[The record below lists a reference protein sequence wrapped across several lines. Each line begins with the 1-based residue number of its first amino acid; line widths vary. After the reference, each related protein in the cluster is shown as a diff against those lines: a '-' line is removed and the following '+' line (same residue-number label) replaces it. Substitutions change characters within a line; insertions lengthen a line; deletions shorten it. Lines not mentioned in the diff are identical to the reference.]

1 VRVGG
6 ILLAHHRGEKED
18 VIMRKTASVL
28 TVSILS
34 LALAVTASAQ
44 TTRPAGETGSKAQ
57 RQAWAWPS
65 TAVEGKQIV
74 GMKVKND
81 QGKDVGEIDQL
92 IVDPGAGKITHV
104 VLGRGGVLGVGE
116 QKVVLA
122 WSDLK
127 IQPDATNRHRR
138 VAMVDQSK
146 LDSAPRYE
154 ARRDTTPA
162 ASPTTTPSSQP
173 TPARKY

>member
-1 VRVGG
+1 
-6 ILLAHHRGEKED
+6 
-18 VIMRKTASVL
+18 MRKAASVL
-28 TVSILS
+28 TVSILG

-44 TTRPAGETGSKAQ
+44 TRTSGETSGKAQ
-57 RQAWAWPS
+57 RQAWARPS

-92 IVDPGAGKITHV
+92 IVDPADGKITHV
-104 VLGRGGVLGVGE
+104 VLGRGGMLGVGE

-127 IQPDATNRHRR
+127 IQPDAASRDRR
-138 VAMVDQSK
+138 PVAMVDQAK
-146 LDSAPRYE
+146 IDSAPRYE
-154 ARRDTTPA
+154 ARRDAAPA
-162 ASPTTTPSSQP
+162 ASPTTTPGSQP